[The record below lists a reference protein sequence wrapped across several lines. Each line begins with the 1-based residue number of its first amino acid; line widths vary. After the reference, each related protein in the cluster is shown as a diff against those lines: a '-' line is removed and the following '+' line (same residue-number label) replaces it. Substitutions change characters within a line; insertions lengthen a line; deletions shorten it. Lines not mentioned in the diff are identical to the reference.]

1 MLHFCGNYRELVSVY
16 QVKPGFVVVS
26 ADVERAN
33 PVRATRNTILG
44 DAHLFVGVRDHQSI
58 FHFGFSQRP
67 WFVARHTSLDCLGH
81 HFANGY
87 PAVPLAGTLAS
98 HWSASGALASV
109 YDVSVGSGV
118 LAESSRLP
126 VDSLRC

>member
-1 MLHFCGNYRELVSVY
+1 VLHLYGNYRELGSVY

-33 PVRATRNTILG
+33 PVRTTRNTILD
-44 DAHLFVGVRDHQSI
+44 DAHRFVGVRNHKSI

-67 WFVARHTSLDCLGH
+67 WLLARHTSLDCLGH

-87 PAVPLAGTLAS
+87 QAVPLAGTLAS